1 MKLCTWLPRS
11 LGVKRCLQKA
21 ERRPSVVSKEG
32 CTGYL
37 IPVIVWGASQSPRE
51 AKGCLPVTSQPLG
64 LLSVPQ
70 DFKTKGKQF
79 HCGLY
84 QRNWARTGLVQNLRP
99 ERRQKAL
106 EAFPLGEG
114 GGGGVHAGT
123 SKINLTGKGRKV
135 R

>member
-1 MKLCTWLPRS
+1 M
-11 LGVKRCLQKA
+11 
-21 ERRPSVVSKEG
+21 SKEG

-84 QRNWARTGLVQNLRP
+84 QRNWTRTGLVQNLRL

-114 GGGGVHAGT
+114 GGEGCMQAPP
-123 SKINLTGKGRKV
+123 KLT
-135 R
+135 